1 MPRHFNTAGPCKP
14 DIHYM
19 LPAAVRIP
27 GVHELV
33 ETQSY
38 FVLHA
43 PRQSG
48 KTTAI
53 LELAAELTASGRY
66 AAAVVS
72 VEPGAAFETV
82 GEAELAILSGW
93 RSDVR
98 GRLPVELGLPE
109 LPESAPGGR
118 IREALGLWAATCPLP
133 LVVFVDE
140 IDGLA
145 PEVLSSVLKQIRSGF
160 PGRPQSFPHSMA
172 LVGMRDV
179 RDYALV
185 SGGTA
190 RSGAGSPFNVSAES
204 LTLAAFTRPEIV
216 ALYGQHTAD
225 TGQALTVAAIDR
237 VVECTSGQPYLV
249 NALARE
255 AVRANPDAPIDAMD
269 IDRAREALIVR
280 RVTHLDSLAER
291 LRDPRVRRVMEA
303 VMAGNFADAFQDDD
317 LRYALELG
325 LVRAPVTGGIEF
337 ANSIYREVIP
347 RVLAGRA
354 QQSIPALQPS
364 WLTPAGQI
372 DPGRL
377 MAAFVEFWRL
387 NGEPLM
393 RTVEYHEVAP
403 QLVLMAFLHRVVNGG
418 GTLDREFAVGS
429 GRIDLCVRAPGFIMG
444 LELKV
449 WRDHAADPLSAG
461 LDQLDRYLERLG
473 LREGWLVIFDRRTV
487 SPSGTENG
495 RITTQTTPAER
506 DVKVVRLR

>member
-1 MPRHFNTAGPCKP
+1 MARHFNTAGPCKP

-19 LPAAVRIP
+19 LPAAGRIP

-33 ETQSY
+33 ETQCY

-72 VEPGAAFETV
+72 VEPGAAFDTV

-93 RSDVR
+93 RSDLR
-98 GRLPVELGLPE
+98 GRLPAELGLPA

-118 IREALGLWAATCPLP
+118 IRDALGLWAAACRLP

-160 PGRPQSFPHSMA
+160 PDRPQAFPHSMA
-172 LVGMRDV
+172 LVGLRDV

-190 RSGAGSPFNVSAES
+190 RSGAGSPFNVSTES
-204 LTLAAFTRPEIV
+204 LTLEAFTRGEIV

-225 TGQALTVAAIDR
+225 TGQAFTAEAIDR

-255 AVRANPDAPIDAMD
+255 AVRANPGAPVDTAD
-269 IDRAREALIVR
+269 VDRAREALIVR

-291 LRDPRVRRVMEA
+291 LRDPRVRRVVEA
-303 VMAGNFADAFQDDD
+303 VMAGAFADGFEDDD
-317 LRYALELG
+317 LRYAVELG
-325 LVRAPVTGGIEF
+325 LVRAPSTGGIEF

-354 QQSIPALQPS
+354 QQSIPAIQPT
-364 WLTPAGQI
+364 WLTPSGHI
-372 DPGRL
+372 EPVRL
-377 MAAFVEFWRL
+377 MEAFVSFWRL

-429 GRIDLCVRAPGFIMG
+429 GRIDLCVRAPGFTMG

-449 WRDHAADPLSAG
+449 WRDHMADPAAAG
-461 LDQLDRYLERLG
+461 LAQLDRYLERLG
-473 LREGWLVIFDRRTV
+473 LREGWLVVFDRRSGAPPRGENGETTQDKT
-487 SPSGTENG
+487 PSGRTV
-495 RITTQTTPAER
+495 T
-506 DVKVVRLR
+506 VVRLR